1 MFIRNTKNVYISF
14 VEESMIEK
22 IAESKR
28 VTYQQIRKRLQRK
41 KLPIKI
47 NELRD
52 YFGTYMLQHGLLEQE
67 VNLLQGGQS

>member
-28 VTYQQIRKRLQRK
+28 VTYQQIRKGGYREKSFPSRL
-41 KLPIKI
+41 
-47 NELRD
+47 
-52 YFGTYMLQHGLLEQE
+52 M
-67 VNLLQGGQS
+67 S

>member
-52 YFGTYMLQHGLLEQE
+52 YFGTYMLQHGLL
-67 VNLLQGGQS
+67 